1 MIKKSCTTWDIQ
13 NLVHW
18 INYLSTGAGFLPS
31 TVGKPTKK
39 HRTGC
44 QLGIF
49 CQVFFKDLT
58 TTLASWYP
66 FYWQLSSHKPWL
78 PSIQLLHSTHLSQLK
93 MWLAHYLH
101 VSLSKNILWI
111 KRTCPHIPHIC
122 MKDVNVWHCTEEGPM
137 LTLYISMIFNWVTSC
152 LIWCPDILRKL
163 AAERDEIHRRWGEQH
178 QRMIA
183 EHQKRVN
190 EMQAQFAAPRSD
202 KHVTKRCKWWYLFM
216 IIVWQS

>member
-1 MIKKSCTTWDIQ
+1 
-13 NLVHW
+13 
-18 INYLSTGAGFLPS
+18 
-31 TVGKPTKK
+31 
-39 HRTGC
+39 
-44 QLGIF
+44 
-49 CQVFFKDLT
+49 
-58 TTLASWYP
+58 
-66 FYWQLSSHKPWL
+66 
-78 PSIQLLHSTHLSQLK
+78 
-93 MWLAHYLH
+93 
-101 VSLSKNILWI
+101 
-111 KRTCPHIPHIC
+111 
-122 MKDVNVWHCTEEGPM
+122 M

-216 IIVWQS
+216 IIV